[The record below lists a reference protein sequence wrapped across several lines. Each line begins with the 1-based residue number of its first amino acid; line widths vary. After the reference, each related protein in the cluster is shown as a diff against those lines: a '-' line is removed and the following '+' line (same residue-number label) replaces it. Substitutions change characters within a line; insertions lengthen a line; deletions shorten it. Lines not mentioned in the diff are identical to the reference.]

1 MRSPA
6 STGLEAEGGGWIS
19 QSSSD
24 MTDSDEEEIPRF
36 RPGEHD
42 PIDFYEAVELKVSD
56 KKDMTATRFLGVLA
70 RHMEEKSDARG
81 LLKWKKL
88 ANMPN
93 ATVALN
99 VATQEELMDA
109 FVLSYPM
116 EDVENQA
123 TEKLL
128 EMTQKTR
135 LKPYKT
141 EVYDQLVKME
151 MITAA
156 NDVEAHK
163 IKVKDNR
170 FWIKVVMGGFQRTLD
185 KRISK
190 KFKNA
195 LSIHDFVLAKFLKDE
210 FNSMKQMFDAAA
222 AHEIFLIRLAGEAKT
237 KGYWN
242 KAASKRQ
249 PQHRRSAQAADSG
262 DDAVCLVDAEQE
274 ATMTGFKEEVKEEL
288 QKVRTEIQS
297 EVGERIKEA
306 RTEIEQDLITPLK
319 NKMAVVD
326 EKVDGMDKKMD
337 TLTSGMKLLLE
348 RNETAPAPAPAT
360 DGRPP
365 RLPAAQLP
373 FYRLRQATNGFD
385 KFNHRRPAGGR
396 GGADMTCFKCGQK
409 GHGFRNCSQL
419 DVAACVE
426 VGRAINE
433 FDDNNQCAECST
445 EELCMNFDP
454 DGKLD
459 DGTGQVVCYLA
470 QDWIKT
476 TISKLQ
482 SVQGNE
488 QALPSREQSLS
499 SDKQVKK
506 RHHKHEELT
515 AVQTS
520 MAQESESER
529 LRERE
534 THTQFRQSDSAL
546 HAVRSAQPCRTTTPL
561 EIRAAKAMQP
571 AEQSQVS
578 QARPEAQQKAE
589 EGVGVRGEQRDQA
602 EGTAGEHN
610 TGQSTSSLQPE
621 HEPTCEP

>member
-24 MTDSDEEEIPRF
+24 MTDSDEDEIPRF

-170 FWIKVVMGGFQRTLD
+170 FWIKVVLGGFQRTLD

-222 AHEIFLIRLAGEAKT
+222 AHEGFLIKLAGEAKT

-242 KAASKRQ
+242 KSASKRQ

-262 DDAVCLVDAEQE
+262 DDAVCLVDVEQE

-288 QKVRTEIQS
+288 QKVRTEIQA
-297 EVGERIKEA
+297 EVGERIKES

-337 TLTSGMKLLLE
+337 TLTAGMKLLLE

-360 DGRPP
+360 DARPP

-373 FYRLRQATNGFD
+373 FYRPRQATNGFD

-396 GGADMTCFKCGQK
+396 GGADMTYVKCGQK
-409 GHGFRNCSQL
+409 GHGFRHCSQL

-426 VGRAINE
+426 VGRAVSE
-433 FDDNNQCAECST
+433 FDDENQCAECSCT
-445 EELCMNFDP
+445 
-454 DGKLD
+454 
-459 DGTGQVVCYLA
+459 
-470 QDWIKT
+470 
-476 TISKLQ
+476 
-482 SVQGNE
+482 
-488 QALPSREQSLS
+488 
-499 SDKQVKK
+499 
-506 RHHKHEELT
+506 
-515 AVQTS
+515 
-520 MAQESESER
+520 
-529 LRERE
+529 
-534 THTQFRQSDSAL
+534 
-546 HAVRSAQPCRTTTPL
+546 
-561 EIRAAKAMQP
+561 
-571 AEQSQVS
+571 
-578 QARPEAQQKAE
+578 
-589 EGVGVRGEQRDQA
+589 
-602 EGTAGEHN
+602 
-610 TGQSTSSLQPE
+610 
-621 HEPTCEP
+621 